1 MNLYHDKNA
10 LPKFTLGRKEKEN
23 RVCELIK
30 EGKTVREI
38 APIVHLNFSQIKKIR
53 EKYFSVD
60 DEESRPPSKR
70 SQALRLIRE
79 GKSDVDIAIELDLSA
94 KETLEFRQEYLI
106 LNEDDDLLEFYR
118 TVGTDKSS
126 LLTLRKEMN
135 IEGISAEEAVWSL
148 SENRTYKNMT
158 QEYEYLIKKL
168 RPLREEVE
176 YMEKKKLALT
186 DQEQRLE
193 EIRDV
198 FRGAAENLMEETD
211 TSMIDDDWAKRV
223 HRRRRI

>member
-1 MNLYHDKNA
+1 M
-10 LPKFTLGRKEKEN
+10 G
-23 RVCELIK
+23 
-30 EGKTVREI
+30 
-38 APIVHLNFSQIKKIR
+38 
-53 EKYFSVD
+53 
-60 DEESRPPSKR
+60 
-70 SQALRLIRE
+70 
-79 GKSDVDIAIELDLSA
+79 
-94 KETLEFRQEYLI
+94 
-106 LNEDDDLLEFYR
+106 
-118 TVGTDKSS
+118 
-126 LLTLRKEMN
+126 
-135 IEGISAEEAVWSL
+135 L
-148 SENRTYKNMT
+148 SENRAYKNMT

-193 EIRDV
+193 ELTDV

>member
-1 MNLYHDKNA
+1 M
-10 LPKFTLGRKEKEN
+10 
-23 RVCELIK
+23 
-30 EGKTVREI
+30 
-38 APIVHLNFSQIKKIR
+38 HLNFSQIKRIR
-53 EKYFSVD
+53 DKYFNID
-60 DEESRPPSKR
+60 DEESGPPSKR
-70 SQALRLIRE
+70 SQALKLIRG
-79 GKSDVDIAIELDLSA
+79 GKSDLDIAIELDISA
-94 KETLEFRQEYLI
+94 KEMLEFRQEYLI
-106 LNEDDDLLEFYR
+106 LKDEDDLLGVYR
-118 TVGTDKSS
+118 TVGSDISS
-126 LLTLRKEMN
+126 FLTLYREMK
-135 IEGISAEEAVWSL
+135 IEDLSAEESVWAL
-148 SENRTYKNMT
+148 SENRTYKSMT

-193 EIRDV
+193 ELTDV